1 AAPTHPV
8 PVDLRSAPRRRDP
21 VGLTTMIHTSL
32 STMKCDENYALLFKG
47 VVAIILHMVRW
58 LR

>member
-21 VGLTTMIHTSL
+21 GGIPR
-32 STMKCDENYALLFKG
+32 D
-47 VVAIILHMVRW
+47 
-58 LR
+58 